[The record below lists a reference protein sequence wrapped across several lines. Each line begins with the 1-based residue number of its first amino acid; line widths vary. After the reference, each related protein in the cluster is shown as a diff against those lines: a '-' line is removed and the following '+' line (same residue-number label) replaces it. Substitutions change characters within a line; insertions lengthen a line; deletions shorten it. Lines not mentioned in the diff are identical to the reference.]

1 MPSSFTPKTK
11 DAAIEIYPTR
21 LEEEF
26 MSVQAAGSNFSNLSV
41 AEQEALRTIKSDNY
55 IVIKGADKGSAVVVW
70 DKEDYLLEAES
81 QLSDTEV
88 YAECNSDPLP
98 LLQNKISD
106 VLMRIKTRGDV
117 SGKILKSSFCQR
129 ATFM

>member
-1 MPSSFTPKTK
+1 MPFSFTPKTK
-11 DAAIEIYPTR
+11 DAAIEIYLTR
-21 LEEEF
+21 LEEEL

-41 AEQEALRTIKSDNY
+41 AEQEALRNIKSDNY
-55 IVIKGADKGSAVVVW
+55 IVINGADKGSGVVVW

-98 LLQNKISD
+98 LLQENISD
-106 VLMRIKTRGDV
+106 VLKRNKT
-117 SGKILKSSFCQR
+117 
-129 ATFM
+129 